1 MYIGLFARRGSLQLG
16 LLPGPGPGLAQSEGF
31 VEESLMEN
39 PKLQAMEAKHQ
50 RAKKA
55 WKNFAD
61 NMGRDNI
68 GKFLSMS
75 GNKMLTLYEDLKTSG
90 AETHLVEGFE
100 DALSSLLKDVKNI
113 ENEHSKLEEMFNK
126 YSSNANIEN
135 KLDRMVDRVKPR
147 FMVHGLAHGS

>member
-1 MYIGLFARRGSLQLG
+1 
-16 LLPGPGPGLAQSEGF
+16 
-31 VEESLMEN
+31 MEN

-50 RAKKA
+50 RARKA

-126 YSSNANIEN
+126 YSSTTN
-135 KLDRMVDRVKPR
+135 KHYIILKSSSESGRIILPTWP
-147 FMVHGLAHGS
+147 L

>member
-1 MYIGLFARRGSLQLG
+1 
-16 LLPGPGPGLAQSEGF
+16 
-31 VEESLMEN
+31 MEN

-50 RAKKA
+50 RARKA

-126 YSSNANIEN
+126 YNCTLIQD
-135 KLDRMVDRVKPR
+135 L
-147 FMVHGLAHGS
+147 FYI

>member
-1 MYIGLFARRGSLQLG
+1 
-16 LLPGPGPGLAQSEGF
+16 
-31 VEESLMEN
+31 MEN

-126 YSSNANIEN
+126 YSGKTNTEN
-135 KLDRMVDRVKPR
+135 K
-147 FMVHGLAHGS
+147 